1 MENRYRN
8 TLTRSGS
15 ASKPAHWFARLLAL
29 VFLLLCVAIGMAG
42 LILPVIPGLL
52 FLALACMIAAT
63 IFPPLERYLR
73 RYPGLSIYLDRMAGF
88 HRLAVPEKI
97 RFVGWLLV
105 RLVIDSFR
113 CLLELLARLLSTAGR
128 FERSGP

>member
-1 MENRYRN
+1 MENRYSN
-8 TLTRSGS
+8 TLIRSGP

-29 VFLLLCVAIGMAG
+29 VFLLLFVAIGMAG

-63 IFPPLERYLR
+63 IFPPLESYLR
-73 RYPGLSIYLDRMAGF
+73 RYPGLSIYLDRMHGF

-113 CLLELLARLLSTAGR
+113 CLLELLARLLSAAGR

>member
-1 MENRYRN
+1 
-8 TLTRSGS
+8 
-15 ASKPAHWFARLLAL
+15 
-29 VFLLLCVAIGMAG
+29 
-42 LILPVIPGLL
+42 
-52 FLALACMIAAT
+52 MIAAT

-88 HRLAVPEKI
+88 HRLAVQEKI
-97 RFVGWLLV
+97 CFVGWLLA

-113 CLLELLARLLSTAGR
+113 CLLELLARLMSTAAR